1 MKLNKMTFTRIFLT
15 TALGLAG
22 TVTAMGQVKTVNY
35 DLVSLSKNGN
45 LDVYN
50 RKISTFSEKD
60 KNGIRFSKNQ
70 NDGIAW
76 LDGVEF
82 SDGIIELD
90 IRGKDAFQQS
100 FIGVAFHGTDN
111 KTLDAIYFR
120 PFNFQ
125 STDPVRKIHGV
136 QYISH
141 PDYTWQVL
149 REKYNGKYEKAVNPP
164 PGGNDWFH
172 VKIVIRSP
180 LVTVY
185 VNGNTEPSIS
195 VEKLNDRKTGKIGLW
210 VGNGSDGDFTNL
222 QITPLK

>member
-125 STDPVRKIHGV
+125 STDPIRKIHGV

>member
-1 MKLNKMTFTRIFLT
+1 MMNLTRIYLT
-15 TALGLAG
+15 AALGLVS
-22 TVTAMGQVKTVNY
+22 TLTAIGQGKALNY
-35 DLVSLSKNGN
+35 DLFRLAENGK
-45 LDVYN
+45 LEVFN
-50 RKISTFSEKD
+50 RKVGTFSENEMK
-60 KNGIRFSKNQ
+60 GIRFSKSQ
-70 NDGIAW
+70 NDGMAW

-100 FIGVAFHGTDN
+100 FLGVAFHGIDN
-111 KTLDAIYFR
+111 KTFDAIYFR

-149 REKYNGKYEKAVNPP
+149 REKYSGKYEKAVIPSP
-164 PGGNDWFH
+164 DGNEWFH
-172 VKIVIRSP
+172 VKIVINYP

-185 VNGNTEPSIS
+185 VNGNSEPSLS
-195 VEKLNDRKTGKIGLW
+195 VETLNDRKSGKIGLW

-222 QITPLK
+222 QITP